1 MSLLNPTQIRDI
13 PRDELFKHCQAR
25 AFELYK
31 EKGHEYVWTVFDRV
45 WPGNSRKPMIDRKK
59 LADLKN
65 ESLQRLFLQVAK

>member
-1 MSLLNPTQIRDI
+1 MSSLNAIQIRDI
-13 PRDELFKHCQAR
+13 PRDELFGLCQAK

-31 EKGHEYVWTVFDRV
+31 AKGPEYVWEVFDRV
-45 WPGNSRKPMIDRKK
+45 WPKNSKLPMIDRKK